1 MDEIM
6 EKLCSIERNSLLAA
20 KNVLNIDDVSLL
32 TGLSC
37 SSIYKM
43 TCTRNIPFY
52 KNGKFLYFDKKE
64 IENWMKSQRF
74 PTNEEAEQKAI
85 NHIINKQFL

>member
-6 EKLCSIERNSLLAA
+6 KKLCTIERNSILAA
-20 KNVLNIDDVSLL
+20 KKVLNIEDVSLL

-43 TCTRNIPFY
+43 TSSREIPYY
-52 KNGKFLYFDKKE
+52 KRGKFLYFDKVE
-64 IENWMKSQRF
+64 IEDWMKSERF
-74 PTNEEAEQKAI
+74 PTNEEAEQNAI
-85 NHIINKQFL
+85 NYMVRH